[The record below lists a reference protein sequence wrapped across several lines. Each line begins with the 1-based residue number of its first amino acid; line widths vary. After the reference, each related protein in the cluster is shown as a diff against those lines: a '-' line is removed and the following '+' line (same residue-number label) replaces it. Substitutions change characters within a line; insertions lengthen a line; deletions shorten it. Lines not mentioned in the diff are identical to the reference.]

1 MSNPSGNDVLMGSGE
16 SVPSFKFNNPGDSV
30 QGRITAPPTPYQVR
44 EYDRNNP
51 GAGPLKFYPS
61 GDPIMALYVD
71 IATDLRD
78 PNLKDDDGVRRVYL
92 EGRYVKADVAAA
104 VRQAGA
110 QGLEVGGVLTLAF
123 THREDPADKGSRK
136 FWQAQ
141 YVPAGNAAL
150 MGADTAPQVAVPA
163 PAQQAAAPAPA
174 KQQTPPPA
182 TAPTAENPAVK
193 AKGMSA
199 VGMTPDQIAGA
210 MGLDVGVVHY
220 LLAS

>member
-16 SVPSFKFNNPGDSV
+16 SVPSMKFDEPGDTIT
-30 QGRITAPPTPYQVR
+30 GRITAPPVPYQVR
-44 EYDRNNP
+44 EFDKNNP

-61 GDPIMALYVD
+61 GDPIMAVYVD

-104 VRQAGA
+104 VRTAGA

-123 THREDPADKGSRK
+123 THREDPADKRSRK

-150 MGADTAPQVAVPA
+150 MGADTAPQ
-163 PAQQAAAPAPA
+163 AAAPAPA
-174 KQQTPPPA
+174 QQQTPPPA
-182 TAPTAENPAVK
+182 TAPTTENPAVA

-210 MGLDVGVVHY
+210 MGLDVGIVHY